1 MNKYLI
7 LFICF
12 ISSLFIVTYE
22 KDRDI
27 RESINYQESVYVF
40 NDIDNYTNVVNN
52 PEMKDIN
59 IYVYFVTFFY
69 SLLFIIITIKSMR
82 KVNRYVNVM
91 KI

>member
-22 KDRDI
+22 DDRDI
-27 RESINYQESVYVF
+27 RESINYQESVNVF
-40 NDIDNYTNVVNN
+40 NDMSDYTKVVNN
-52 PEMKDIN
+52 PEMNDIN
-59 IYVYFVTFFY
+59 IYVYFVTLFY

-82 KVNRYVNVM
+82 KSNRYVNVM